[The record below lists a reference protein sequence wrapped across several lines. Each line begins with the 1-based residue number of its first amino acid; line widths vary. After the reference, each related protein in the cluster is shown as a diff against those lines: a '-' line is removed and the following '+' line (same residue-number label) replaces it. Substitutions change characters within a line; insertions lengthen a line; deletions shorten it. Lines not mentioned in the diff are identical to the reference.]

1 MNENNLIDDKN
12 NIQNQVMWNRLLS
25 VVEEQG
31 QTLVRTAFSPI
42 VRECG
47 DISAGV
53 FDLEGRMMAQAVTGT
68 PGHVNS
74 MAESVLS
81 LIHISEPTRPY

>member
-1 MNENNLIDDKN
+1 MIKVTNMAKINDA
-12 NIQNQVMWNRLLS
+12 NQLMWNRLLS

-42 VRECG
+42 VKECG
-47 DISAGV
+47 DISAGI
-53 FDLEGRMMAQAVTGT
+53 FDLKGRMMAQAVTGT

-74 MAESVLS
+74 MADQ
-81 LIHISEPTRPY
+81 